1 MTYFDTDVLVHFVI
15 CQDEAKHI
23 KAQKYI
29 LEAVKHNRFAL
40 SLLALQEWLFVLE
53 KLSVKQEVILKNYT
67 VFKKYTDLTIER
79 ETFERGYEL
88 ASQIGFRHI
97 NDCLHTAI
105 AEKYCLELVTYNK
118 DDFKKIKKLS
128 SLKITIL

>member
-15 CQDEAKHI
+15 SQDEVKH
-23 KAQKYI
+23 KEAQKQI
-29 LEAVKHNRFAL
+29 LEAVKDNRFTL
-40 SLLALQEWLFVLE
+40 SILTLQEWLFVLE
-53 KLSVKQEVILKNYT
+53 KLLVKKEVIVKNYS
-67 VFKKYTDLTIER
+67 VFKKYAHLTVEH

-97 NDCLHTAI
+97 NDSLHTAI
-105 AEKYCLELVTYNK
+105 AEKYCHELITYNK

-128 SLKITIL
+128 PLKITIL